1 MLEIFANILVIWRYA
16 FQIIYTSIVIW
27 YLQKFF

>member
-1 MLEIFANILVIWRYA
+1 MLEIFANILVIWRYS